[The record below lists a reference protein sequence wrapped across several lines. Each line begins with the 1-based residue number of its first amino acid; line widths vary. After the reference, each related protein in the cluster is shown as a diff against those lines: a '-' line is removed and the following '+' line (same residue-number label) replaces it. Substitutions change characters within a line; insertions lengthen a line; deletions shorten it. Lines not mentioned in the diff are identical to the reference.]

1 MNSYRLQKITFLIM
15 AMIAM
20 VGNAQVKQL
29 IKANK
34 KHNEYA
40 YIDARK
46 TFMKVLERGYKSQ
59 DLYQK
64 LGDSYYYNGQL
75 DEALK
80 WYDNLYSKYKSTIS
94 GEYLFKYSQA
104 LKSVKNYAKAD
115 QIMEEFEKVQG
126 SDDKRAILFNEER
139 NYLEKIQL
147 QSGRFEITNLLDINT
162 NGSDFGPSFYGDKKM
177 VFTSSRDANPLS
189 KVIHKWNEGGYLD
202 LYETQRLSGS
212 KSGLVQGV
220 EKFSGKINSRFH
232 ESTSVFT
239 KDGKTVYFTRNNYTD
254 RKVKSNQKGTTLLKL
269 YKATIN
275 QGVWSNIIELPFNN
289 DQYSIAHPAL
299 SPDESKLY
307 FASDMPGTKGL
318 SDIFYV
324 DIKGSNSYGDPVNL
338 GDNINTEGRET
349 FPFISESGTLFFAS
363 EGHPGLGG
371 LDVFVS
377 FPKENQLGKYNYPMN
392 VGRPINSPG
401 DDFAFIIDDA
411 TNLGYFS
418 SNRPGGVGADDI
430 YSLEKI
436 KDLILKCEQTLEGPV
451 VDALSNKHIEGAE
464 VVLFD
469 TEMNQIETLTSDS
482 SGNYKVLS
490 NIGCYEKYI
499 LRASK
504 PGYKPYEYIFESN
517 GQLDFEN
524 VITLKLEPGYSPLT
538 PGQQKFKV
546 GDDLAKILQINN
558 IYFDLDKSFIRADAE
573 VELQKILVVL
583 EQYPNMEID
592 VRSHTDSRASF
603 SYNKNLSNKRAN
615 STLSYLI
622 NKGISDSRLDGR
634 GYGEL
639 NPVNECVDG
648 VKCSEAQH
656 QMNRRSEFII
666 TKL

>member
-1 MNSYRLQKITFLIM
+1 MNSYRLQKITFLII

-20 VGNAQVKQL
+20 AGNAQVKQL

-80 WYDNLYSKYKSTIS
+80 WYDNLYTKYKSTIS

-115 QIMEEFEKVQG
+115 QIMEEFERVQG

-254 RKVKSNQKGTTLLKL
+254 RKVKSNKKGTTLLKL

-275 QGVWSNIIELPFNN
+275 QGVWSNIIELPFNS

-401 DDFAFIIDDA
+401 DDFAFIIDEA

-451 VDALSNKHIEGAE
+451 VDALSNKRIEGAE

-469 TEMNQIETLTSDS
+469 NEMNQIETLTSDS
-482 SGNYKVLS
+482 SGNYKVSS

-538 PGQQKFKV
+538 PGEQKFKV

-558 IYFDLDKSFIRADAE
+558 IYFDLDKSFIRTDAE

-622 NKGISDSRLDGR
+622 NKGVSDSRLDGR

>member
-1 MNSYRLQKITFLIM
+1 M

-115 QIMEEFEKVQG
+115 QIMEEFERVQG

>member
-1 MNSYRLQKITFLIM
+1 M